1 MSNALVLGGGAP
13 TLTFQSGA
21 LAAMDERGVKI
32 DVISASGAGM
42 VVGLLYAA
50 PKGKSRQQALQDTV
64 HMGVADEI
72 YSQFPINFK
81 VFFKP
86 GLFAQAY
93 RDFLK
98 TMWNPLD
105 LGDARTNRFLND
117 WFTLVACSFGPSSL
131 AMSSLGLCEP
141 APWIEEV
148 VDFDALHDFNGDFFI
163 NAYNLTRN
171 EMELFPKEVI
181 TPEHF
186 RAALAFPFIY
196 PPHELDGNFYIE
208 GSAID
213 TLNFEGLLQA
223 EKQPLT
229 ILVFDALGSKQLM
242 RRPRDLYDAWVQSII
257 VPLVEIAKDDLNGF
271 VRDHLPKLKRVE
283 LIVIS
288 MEKHVPPNQWPY
300 LLDWSY
306 SNLKT
311 LYELGYETGAALVED
326 ETSREHLFK
335 DMTTEDEMPEVMIV

>member
-42 VVGLLYAA
+42 LVGLLYAA
-50 PKGKSRQQALQDTV
+50 PKGKSRQQALQDTL

-72 YSQFPINFK
+72 YYEFPINFK
-81 VFFKP
+81 VFLKP
-86 GLFAQAY
+86 GLLAQMY
-93 RDFLK
+93 RDFLRSCW
-98 TMWNPLD
+98 TPFD
-105 LGDARTNRFLND
+105 IGDPRINRFVND
-117 WFTLVACSFGPSSL
+117 WCTMLASAWSPSALASSSFG
-131 AMSSLGLCEP
+131 LCAP

-148 VDFDALHDFNGDFFI
+148 VDFDALKQFDGDFFI
-163 NAYNLTRN
+163 NAYNLTKN
-171 EMELFPKEVI
+171 AMEIFPKDVI
-181 TPEHF
+181 TADHF

-196 PPHELDGNFYIE
+196 PPYELNGNYYIE

-213 TLNFEGLLQA
+213 TLNFEGLFEA

-242 RRPRDLYDAWVQSII
+242 RRPRDLYDAWVLSII
-257 VPLVEIAKDDLNGF
+257 IPLVEIAKDDLKGF
-271 VRDHLPKLKRVE
+271 VRDHLPNLRKVD
-283 LIVIS
+283 LIEIS
-288 MEKHVPPNQWPY
+288 MEKHVPPNHWPY
-300 LLDWSY
+300 VLDWSY

-311 LYELGYETGAALVED
+311 LYELGYEAGVALVE
-326 ETSREHLFK
+326 EEAERLFK
-335 DMTTEDEMPEVMIV
+335 DLTQADRQPEVVVV